1 MLRRVFLGALSST
14 LCTTTIPAWAEPTGK
29 SKPFTGRP
37 EVHLNRL
44 TLPSALPN
52 AREIE
57 AQLKRSLKKEARR
70 ADWGAGRDN
79 RIEYR
84 FTLEALELRREGD
97 VLRVECSAWGQLPGG
112 QRAKSELG
120 FGGDPGQKAELIR
133 RVLDVVARGVIT
145 RLAELERQRR
155 GLR

>member
-14 LCTTTIPAWAEPTGK
+14 LCATTIPALAAPTGK
-29 SKPFTGRP
+29 SKSITGRP
-37 EVHLNRL
+37 EIHLNRL
-44 TLPSALPN
+44 TLPADLPN
-52 AREIE
+52 AKELE
-57 AQLKRSLKKEARR
+57 AQLRRSLKKEARR

-84 FTLEALELRREGD
+84 FFLEKLHLRREGD
-97 VLRVECSAWGQLPGG
+97 VLRVQCAAWGQLPGG
-112 QRAKSELG
+112 QKAKSELE
-120 FGGDPGQKAELIR
+120 FGGAPEQKTQLIQR
-133 RVLDVVARGVIT
+133 ILDVVARGVIT